1 MNMQQMI
8 AQAQKMQRELNKALD
23 AFYAEEFSLSKSGL
37 VTVTM
42 YGNKQI
48 KAIDIDK
55 DALEEDNKEMIED
68 TLAACMNELMDQL
81 DEKEDE
87 IREKI
92 TGQKGKGF

>member
-1 MNMQQMI
+1 MKKKI
-8 AQAQKMQRELNKALD
+8 SI
-23 AFYAEEFSLSKSGL
+23 SLICLL
-37 VTVTM
+37 V
-42 YGNKQI
+42 
-48 KAIDIDK
+48 
-55 DALEEDNKEMIED
+55 EEDNKEMIED